1 MRLKLDENMPS
12 RLVPLLRVQGH
23 DVHTA
28 REESLLGAEDID
40 VWQAAQREAR
50 AVITTDLDYGLLA
63 ETTSG
68 HFGLAIL
75 RPDNPRAVVIAAIA
89 TRVTAVVPAEAW
101 RGRTIIADERRLR
114 FRPPVFDTDDLEAFP

>member
-12 RLVPLLRVQGH
+12 LVARLLRVQGH

-28 REESLLGAEDID
+28 GDENLLGANDSD
-40 VWQAAQREAR
+40 VWRAAQAEGR
-50 AVITTDLDYGLLA
+50 AVITMDLDYGLLA

-75 RPDNPRAVVIAAIA
+75 RLDDPRAPVITAIA
-89 TRVTAVVPAEAW
+89 TRVTTIVPADAW
-101 RGRTIIADERRLR
+101 RGRTIIADEQRLR
-114 FRPPVFDTDDLEAFP
+114 FRPPVVDPDDFEDLE